1 MSQKVV
7 QYQAVMQMAQQN
19 PQIYDMVELNK
30 QMLEV
35 LGIKNI
41 HKLVP
46 ASEDQKPKD
55 PVSENM
61 AVLNMKPVKAFLYQ
75 DHEAH
80 IRVHMAAM
88 QDPKI
93 GQIVGQN
100 PQANAIMAAMQ
111 AHIAEHVAFE
121 YRKQIEEQLGVPLD
135 IPNYEDGDTIP
146 EEMEVEISRMM
157 AMAADK
163 LLQKDQAEAAQ
174 QQAQQAAQDPI
185 VQMQQKELE
194 LKEREVGIKE
204 QKLQIDAAID
214 TQRLE
219 LERERINAQ
228 QLVAGL
234 QVAAKTTHAQ
244 QELESKMEAE
254 GVRLG
259 MQAVKDRR
267 EVGRP

>member
-1 MSQKVV
+1 
-7 QYQAVMQMAQQN
+7 
-19 PQIYDMVELNK
+19 
-30 QMLEV
+30 
-35 LGIKNI
+35 
-41 HKLVP
+41 
-46 ASEDQKPKD
+46 
-55 PVSENM
+55 M

-80 IRVHMAAM
+80 IQVHVSAM

-93 GQIVGQN
+93 AQLVGQN
-100 PQANAIMAAMQ
+100 PQAPTIMAAMQ

-135 IPNYEDGDTIP
+135 IPDYEEGDTIP

-157 AMAADK
+157 AMAAGK

-174 QQAQQAAQDPI
+174 QQAQQTAQDPI

-194 LKEREVGIKE
+194 LKEREVGVKE
-204 QKLQIDAAID
+204 QKLQLDAT
-214 TQRLE
+214 TQGERAE
-219 LERERINAQ
+219 IERERIAAQ
-228 QLVAGL
+228 QMIAGL

-244 QELESKMEAE
+244 QELDSKMEAE

-259 MQAVKDRR
+259 MQAAKDRR
-267 EVGRP
+267 EPTRPAQNPNPKE